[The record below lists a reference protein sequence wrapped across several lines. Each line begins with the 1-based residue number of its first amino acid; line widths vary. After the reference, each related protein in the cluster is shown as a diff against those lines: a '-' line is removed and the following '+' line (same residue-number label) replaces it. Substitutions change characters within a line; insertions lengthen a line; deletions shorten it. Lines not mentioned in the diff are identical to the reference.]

1 MEFNYTFV
9 LIAITSICS
18 IYGWNNP
25 SFQSK
30 WMFNPYA
37 AYHGKQY
44 YRFLTSGFIHSN
56 TMHLLFNMIAL
67 FFFGGVIERI
77 YSNVYGNAGIFFY
90 LVTYLVGIIVSNL
103 RTFYKHRDSS
113 YYNSLGASGGVAAI
127 LFASIIY
134 RPTSGICIYYTL
146 CIPAFILGIVYLI
159 YSYFSAKRSGDNINH
174 DAHLYGSLFGAIFTI
189 ILRPVVV
196 LEFFERIKNFN
207 LYEFYHN
214 FHCYDLILFF
224 LF

>member
-1 MEFNYTFV
+1 MTLDFT
-9 LIAITSICS
+9 LILIIITTAAS

-25 SFQSK
+25 ELQNK

-56 TMHLLFNMIAL
+56 TMHLLFNMIVL

-77 YSNVYGNAGIFFY
+77 YMGLYGYAGIFFY

-103 RTFYKHRDSS
+103 RTFFKYRDSG

-134 RPTSGICIYYTL
+134 RPTSGICIYFAI

-189 ILRPVVV
+189 ILRPVVI
-196 LEFFERIKNFN
+196 LEFIERIKNFD
-207 LYEFYHN
+207 LYSFN
-214 FHCYDLILFF
+214 FLSILF
-224 LF
+224 